1 MHSDE
6 RRKAIA
12 DVLRAA
18 DAPVSASALAEK
30 FSVSR
35 QIIVG
40 DIALLRSSGEEILAT
55 PRGYV
60 TPKEAHGIL
69 RRVAVKHTPQ
79 EMEAELNAIVDNG
92 CTVIDV
98 IVDHPIYG
106 QLTGPLQ
113 ISNRYEV
120 SQFIE
125 RCKKAEP
132 LSSLTDG
139 IHLHTL
145 SCPDE
150 AAFERTKSALRA
162 LRVLLEENAEMSI
175 VNAKKNIKKYNQASR
190 ANSSRHSA
198 NTISEVFQPNIS
210 RG

>member
-18 DAPVSASALAEK
+18 NAPVSASALAEK

-60 TPKEAHGIL
+60 TPKEARGIV
-69 RRVAVKHTPQ
+69 RRVAVKHMPQ
-79 EMEAELNAIVDNG
+79 EMEVELNTIVDNG

-113 ISNRYEV
+113 LSSRYDV
-120 SQFIE
+120 AQFIA
-125 RCKKAEP
+125 RSHTAQP
-132 LSSLTDG
+132 LSVLTGG

-145 SCPDE
+145 LCPSED
-150 AAFERTKSALRA
+150 AYRRVLDALRQA
-162 LRVLLEENAEMSI
+162 GFLLE
-175 VNAKKNIKKYNQASR
+175 
-190 ANSSRHSA
+190 
-198 NTISEVFQPNIS
+198 
-210 RG
+210 G

>member
-60 TPKEAHGIL
+60 TPKEARGIL

-79 EMEAELNAIVDNG
+79 EMEAELNTIVDNG

-113 ISNRYEV
+113 IASRYEV
-120 SQFIE
+120 GQFIE
-125 RCKKAEP
+125 RCRNAEP
-132 LSSLTDG
+132 LSRLTDG
-139 IHLHTL
+139 SIKEVILATNPDVEGEATAAYIARLIKPLGVRVTRIAHGIPVGADLEYTDEVTL
-145 SCPDE
+145 SK
-150 AAFERTKSALRA
+150 AFSGRSD
-162 LRVLLEENAEMSI
+162 M
-175 VNAKKNIKKYNQASR
+175 
-190 ANSSRHSA
+190 
-198 NTISEVFQPNIS
+198 
-210 RG
+210 

>member
-18 DAPVSASALAEK
+18 NAPVSASALAEK

-60 TPKEAHGIL
+60 TPKEARGIL

-79 EMEAELNAIVDNG
+79 EMEAELNTIVDNG

-106 QLTGPLQ
+106 QLTGQLQ
-113 ISNRYEV
+113 ISSRYDV
-120 SQFIE
+120 QQFLA
-125 RCKKAEP
+125 RVQAHDAAP
-132 LSSLTDG
+132 LSMLTGG

-145 SCPDE
+145 RCPDE
-150 AAFERTKSALRA
+150 AAYDRACAALKA
-162 LRVLLEENAEMSI
+162 AGLLLDD
-175 VNAKKNIKKYNQASR
+175 
-190 ANSSRHSA
+190 
-198 NTISEVFQPNIS
+198 
-210 RG
+210 

>member
-60 TPKEAHGIL
+60 TPKEARGIV

-79 EMEAELNAIVDNG
+79 EMEAELNTIVDNG

-113 ISNRYEV
+113 ISSRYEV

-132 LSSLTDG
+132 LSPTASTCTRSPVPMRRRSSARRVRCA
-139 IHLHTL
+139 HCA
-145 SCPDE
+145 SCWRKTE
-150 AAFERTKSALRA
+150 
-162 LRVLLEENAEMSI
+162 
-175 VNAKKNIKKYNQASR
+175 IK
-190 ANSSRHSA
+190 
-198 NTISEVFQPNIS
+198 
-210 RG
+210 G

>member
-60 TPKEAHGIL
+60 TPKEARGIV
-69 RRVAVKHTPQ
+69 RRVAVRHTPQ
-79 EMEAELNAIVDNG
+79 EMEAELNTIVDNG

-98 IVDHPIYG
+98 IVEPDRWHPPAHA
-106 QLTGPLQ
+106 L
-113 ISNRYEV
+113 
-120 SQFIE
+120 
-125 RCKKAEP
+125 
-132 LSSLTDG
+132 LSRRG
-139 IHLHTL
+139 GVRAHEE
-145 SCPDE
+145 C
-150 AAFERTKSALRA
+150 AARTARPAGGKRK
-162 LRVLLEENAEMSI
+162 LRVDNPHTSDYSVMCTCQDTCI
-175 VNAKKNIKKYNQASR
+175 
-190 ANSSRHSA
+190 
-198 NTISEVFQPNIS
+198 
-210 RG
+210 

>member
-12 DVLRAA
+12 DVLHAA

-60 TPKEAHGIL
+60 TPKEARGIV
-69 RRVAVKHTPQ
+69 RRVAVKHMPQ

-98 IVDHPIYG
+98 IVDTPS
-106 QLTGPLQ
+106 TASSPA
-113 ISNRYEV
+113 
-120 SQFIE
+120 
-125 RCKKAEP
+125 RCKFRTATRSA
-132 LSSLTDG
+132 SSLSAAKRRSRCPVSPTASTCTRSPVPTRRRSSARRVRCA
-139 IHLHTL
+139 HCA
-145 SCPDE
+145 SCWRKTE
-150 AAFERTKSALRA
+150 
-162 LRVLLEENAEMSI
+162 
-175 VNAKKNIKKYNQASR
+175 IK
-190 ANSSRHSA
+190 
-198 NTISEVFQPNIS
+198 
-210 RG
+210 G

>member
-60 TPKEAHGIL
+60 TPKEARGIL

-98 IVDHPIYG
+98 TSTTPS
-106 QLTGPLQ
+106 TASSPA
-113 ISNRYEV
+113 
-120 SQFIE
+120 
-125 RCKKAEP
+125 RCKFRTATRSA
-132 LSSLTDG
+132 SSLSAAKG
-139 IHLHTL
+139 GAAVQSHRRHPPAHALL
-145 SCPDE
+145 SRRGGVRAHEEC
-150 AAFERTKSALRA
+150 AARTARPAGGKRK
-162 LRVLLEENAEMSI
+162 LRVDNP
-175 VNAKKNIKKYNQASR
+175 
-190 ANSSRHSA
+190 H
-198 NTISEVFQPNIS
+198 TSEYSVMCTCQDTCT
-210 RG
+210 

>member
-60 TPKEAHGIL
+60 TPKEARGIV

-79 EMEAELNAIVDNG
+79 EMEAELNTIVDNG

-98 IVDHPIYG
+98 VVEHPVYG
-106 QLTGPLQ
+106 QLTAPLQ
-113 ISNRYEV
+113 IASRYDVE
-120 SQFIE
+120 QYLLRME
-125 RCKKAEP
+125 NLGGQP
-132 LSSLTDG
+132 LSMLTDG

-145 SCPDE
+145 SCPGEE
-150 AAFERTKSALRA
+150 AFSQLLARLRE
-162 LRVLLEENAEMSI
+162 LGMLVD
-175 VNAKKNIKKYNQASR
+175 
-190 ANSSRHSA
+190 
-198 NTISEVFQPNIS
+198 
-210 RG
+210 

>member
-12 DVLRAA
+12 DVLHAA

-60 TPKEAHGIL
+60 TPKEARGIL

-79 EMEAELNAIVDNG
+79 EMEAELNTIVDNG

-113 ISNRYEV
+113 ISLSAAKRRSRCPV
-120 SQFIE
+120 SPTASTCTRSPVPTRRRSSARRV
-125 RCKKAEP
+125 RCA
-132 LSSLTDG
+132 
-139 IHLHTL
+139 HCA
-145 SCPDE
+145 SCWRKTE
-150 AAFERTKSALRA
+150 
-162 LRVLLEENAEMSI
+162 
-175 VNAKKNIKKYNQASR
+175 IK
-190 ANSSRHSA
+190 
-198 NTISEVFQPNIS
+198 
-210 RG
+210 G

>member
-60 TPKEAHGIL
+60 TPKEARGIV

-79 EMEAELNAIVDNG
+79 EMEAELNTIVDNG

-98 IVDHPIYG
+98 VVEHPLYG
-106 QLTGPLQ
+106 QICGQLSLASRYDVAQYVEKARGTAPLSLLTGG
-113 ISNRYEV
+113 V
-120 SQFIE
+120 
-125 RCKKAEP
+125 
-132 LSSLTDG
+132 
-139 IHLHTL
+139 HLHHL
-145 SCPDE
+145 RCPDE
-150 AAFERTKSALRA
+150 AAYQRVCAALDK
-162 LRVLLEENAEMSI
+162 LGLLYTPEQQN
-175 VNAKKNIKKYNQASR
+175 R
-190 ANSSRHSA
+190 D
-198 NTISEVFQPNIS
+198 
-210 RG
+210 

>member
-12 DVLRAA
+12 DVLRAGGRA
-18 DAPVSASALAEK
+18 DQRLRAGGKILRLAPDHRGRYRAA
-30 FSVSR
+30 
-35 QIIVG
+35 
-40 DIALLRSSGEEILAT
+40 ALLGEEILAT

-60 TPKEAHGIL
+60 TPKEARGIV
-69 RRVAVKHTPQ
+69 RRVAVKHMPQ
-79 EMEAELNAIVDNG
+79 EMEAELNTIVDNG

-162 LRVLLEENAEMSI
+162 LRVLLEENG
-175 VNAKKNIKKYNQASR
+175 N
-190 ANSSRHSA
+190 
-198 NTISEVFQPNIS
+198 
-210 RG
+210 

>member
-12 DVLRAA
+12 DVLHAA

-60 TPKEAHGIL
+60 TPKEARGIL
-69 RRVAVKHTPQ
+69 HRVAVKHTPQ
-79 EMEAELNAIVDNG
+79 EMEAELNTIVDNG

-125 RCKKAEP
+125 RCKRRSRCPVSPTASTCTRSP
-132 LSSLTDG
+132 VPTRRRSSARRVRCA
-139 IHLHTL
+139 HCA
-145 SCPDE
+145 SCWRKTE
-150 AAFERTKSALRA
+150 
-162 LRVLLEENAEMSI
+162 
-175 VNAKKNIKKYNQASR
+175 IK
-190 ANSSRHSA
+190 
-198 NTISEVFQPNIS
+198 
-210 RG
+210 G

>member
-60 TPKEAHGIL
+60 TPKEARGIV
-69 RRVAVKHTPQ
+69 RRVAVRHTPQ
-79 EMEAELNAIVDNG
+79 EMEAELNTIVDNG

-145 SCPDE
+145 LSRRGGVRAHEEC
-150 AAFERTKSALRA
+150 AARTARPAGGKRK
-162 LRVLLEENAEMSI
+162 LRVDNPHTSDYSVICMCQDTCI
-175 VNAKKNIKKYNQASR
+175 
-190 ANSSRHSA
+190 
-198 NTISEVFQPNIS
+198 
-210 RG
+210 

>member
-60 TPKEAHGIL
+60 TPKEARGIL

-79 EMEAELNAIVDNG
+79 EMEAELNTIVDNG

-125 RCKKAEP
+125 RCDKGRAFIEP
-132 LSSLTDG
+132 DRWHPPAHALLSRRG
-139 IHLHTL
+139 GVRAHEE
-145 SCPDE
+145 C
-150 AAFERTKSALRA
+150 AARTARPAGGKRK
-162 LRVLLEENAEMSI
+162 LRVDNPHTSDYSVMCTCQDTCI
-175 VNAKKNIKKYNQASR
+175 
-190 ANSSRHSA
+190 
-198 NTISEVFQPNIS
+198 
-210 RG
+210 

>member
-60 TPKEAHGIL
+60 TPKEARGIL

-79 EMEAELNAIVDNG
+79 EMEAELNTIVDNG

-98 IVDHPIYG
+98 IVDHPH
-106 QLTGPLQ
+106 LRPAHRPAA
-113 ISNRYEV
+113 N
-120 SQFIE
+120 F
-125 RCKKAEP
+125 EP
-132 LSSLTDG
+132 LRG
-139 IHLHTL
+139 Q
-145 SCPDE
+145 PVY
-150 AAFERTKSALRA
+150 RA
-162 LRVLLEENAEMSI
+162 LQKGGAAVQSHRRHPPAHALLSRRGGVRAHEECAARTARPAGGKRKLRVDNPYTSDYSVICTCQDTCA
-175 VNAKKNIKKYNQASR
+175 
-190 ANSSRHSA
+190 
-198 NTISEVFQPNIS
+198 
-210 RG
+210 

>member
-60 TPKEAHGIL
+60 TPKEARGIL

-79 EMEAELNAIVDNG
+79 EMEAELNTIVDNG

-125 RCKKAEP
+125 RCKKGRAFIEP
-132 LSSLTDG
+132 DRWHPPAHALLSRRG
-139 IHLHTL
+139 GVRAHEE
-145 SCPDE
+145 C
-150 AAFERTKSALRA
+150 AARTARPAGGKRK
-162 LRVLLEENAEMSI
+162 LRVDNPHTSDYSVMCTCQDTCI
-175 VNAKKNIKKYNQASR
+175 
-190 ANSSRHSA
+190 
-198 NTISEVFQPNIS
+198 
-210 RG
+210 

>member
-18 DAPVSASALAEK
+18 DAPISASALAEK

-40 DIALLRSSGEEILAT
+40 EEILAT

-60 TPKEAHGIL
+60 TPKEARGIL

-79 EMEAELNAIVDNG
+79 EMEAELNTIVDNG

-162 LRVLLEENAEMSI
+162 LRVLLEENG
-175 VNAKKNIKKYNQASR
+175 N
-190 ANSSRHSA
+190 
-198 NTISEVFQPNIS
+198 
-210 RG
+210 

>member
-60 TPKEAHGIL
+60 RPKEARGIL

-79 EMEAELNAIVDNG
+79 EMEAELNTIVDNG

-113 ISNRYEV
+113 ISSRYEV

-150 AAFERTKSALRA
+150 AAFERTKSALRT
-162 LRVLLEENAEMSI
+162 LRVLLDENG
-175 VNAKKNIKKYNQASR
+175 N
-190 ANSSRHSA
+190 
-198 NTISEVFQPNIS
+198 
-210 RG
+210 

>member
-12 DVLRAA
+12 DVLRGT
-18 DAPVSASALAEK
+18 DIMVISVSASALAEK

-60 TPKEAHGIL
+60 TPKEARGIV

-79 EMEAELNAIVDNG
+79 EMEAELNTIVDNG

-150 AAFERTKSALRA
+150 AAFERTKSAARTA
-162 LRVLLEENAEMSI
+162 RPAGGKRKLRVDNPHTNDYSVMCTCQDTCA
-175 VNAKKNIKKYNQASR
+175 
-190 ANSSRHSA
+190 
-198 NTISEVFQPNIS
+198 
-210 RG
+210 

>member
-60 TPKEAHGIL
+60 TPKEARGIL

-106 QLTGPLQ
+106 QLTGQL
-113 ISNRYEV
+113 IDVAAN
-120 SQFIE
+120 F
-125 RCKKAEP
+125 EP
-132 LSSLTDG
+132 LRG
-139 IHLHTL
+139 Q
-145 SCPDE
+145 PVY
-150 AAFERTKSALRA
+150 RA
-162 LRVLLEENAEMSI
+162 LQKGGAAVQSHRRHPPAHALLSRRGGVRAHEECAARTARPAGGKRKLRVDNPHTSDYSVI
-175 VNAKKNIKKYNQASR
+175 CTCQDTCI
-190 ANSSRHSA
+190 
-198 NTISEVFQPNIS
+198 
-210 RG
+210 

>member
-12 DVLRAA
+12 DVLRAS
-18 DAPVSASALAEK
+18 DGPISASALAEK

-60 TPKEAHGIL
+60 TPKEARGLL
-69 RRVAVKHTPQ
+69 RHIAVKHTPQ

-98 IVDHPIYG
+98 TVEHPVYG

-113 ISNRYEV
+113 IASRYEV
-120 SQFIE
+120 GQFIE
-125 RCKKAEP
+125 RCRNAEP
-132 LSSLTDG
+132 LSRLTDG

-145 SCPDE
+145 SCPNE
-150 AAFERTKSALRA
+150 AAFTRVRGALRS
-162 LRVLLEENAEMSI
+162 LGVLLEENG
-175 VNAKKNIKKYNQASR
+175 N
-190 ANSSRHSA
+190 
-198 NTISEVFQPNIS
+198 
-210 RG
+210 

>member
-18 DAPVSASALAEK
+18 DAPISASALAEK

-60 TPKEAHGIL
+60 TPKEARGIV

-79 EMEAELNAIVDNG
+79 EMEAEAQRHRRQRL
-92 CTVIDV
+92 
-98 IVDHPIYG
+98 YG
-106 QLTGPLQ
+106 HRRHRRPPHLRPAHRPAA
-113 ISNRYEV
+113 N
-120 SQFIE
+120 F
-125 RCKKAEP
+125 EP
-132 LSSLTDG
+132 LRG
-139 IHLHTL
+139 
-145 SCPDE
+145 
-150 AAFERTKSALRA
+150 
-162 LRVLLEENAEMSI
+162 
-175 VNAKKNIKKYNQASR
+175 
-190 ANSSRHSA
+190 
-198 NTISEVFQPNIS
+198 QPVH
-210 RG
+210 

>member
-12 DVLRAA
+12 DVLRAS
-18 DAPVSASALAEK
+18 DAPISASALAEK

-35 QIIVG
+35 QIVVG

-60 TPKEAHGIL
+60 TPKEARGIL

-79 EMEAELNAIVDNG
+79 EMEAELNTIVDNG

-98 IVDHPIYG
+98 TVEHPVYG

-113 ISNRYEV
+113 ITSRYEV
-120 SQFIE
+120 GQFIE
-125 RCKKAEP
+125 RCRNAEP
-132 LSSLTDG
+132 LSRLTDG

-145 SCPDE
+145 LCPDE
-150 AAFERTKSALRA
+150 AAFQRVREALRQEDI
-162 LRVLLEENAEMSI
+162 LLED
-175 VNAKKNIKKYNQASR
+175 
-190 ANSSRHSA
+190 
-198 NTISEVFQPNIS
+198 
-210 RG
+210 